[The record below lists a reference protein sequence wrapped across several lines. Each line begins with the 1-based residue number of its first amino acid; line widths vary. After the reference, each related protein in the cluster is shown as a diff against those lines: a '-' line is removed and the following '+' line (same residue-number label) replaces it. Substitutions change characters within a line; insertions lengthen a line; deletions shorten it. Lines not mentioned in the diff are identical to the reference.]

1 VLEAWSLQCPNA
13 ILQGQ
18 CDLPGHDSTAAI
30 DLSETK
36 LACLNSSWELGP
48 DREPWLVEF
57 CFAKSLL
64 QLRILSTTNPVCRQ
78 VTGSELPGESL
89 ALRQNLLCLP
99 PINAEDGG
107 LG

>member
-1 VLEAWSLQCPNA
+1 MTCLAMTAW
-13 ILQGQ
+13 
-18 CDLPGHDSTAAI
+18 LPLAS
-30 DLSETK
+30 K